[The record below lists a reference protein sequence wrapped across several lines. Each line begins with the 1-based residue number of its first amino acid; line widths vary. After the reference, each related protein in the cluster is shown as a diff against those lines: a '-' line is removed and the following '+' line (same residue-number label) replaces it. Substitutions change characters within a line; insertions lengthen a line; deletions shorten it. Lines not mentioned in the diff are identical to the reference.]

1 MLLAV
6 DIGNTNIVFAA
17 HDGESWVHHWRV
29 QTVKEKMPDEY
40 GLLFHAFLREA
51 AFDTVEFEQ
60 VVLGS
65 VVPPV
70 TWKIEQMLQKQTGRT
85 PLVISHLVETGL
97 TFRVKNPAEV
107 GADLIA
113 DAVAAYARFGGAC
126 ISVDF
131 GTATTFVAVSDRAE
145 FLGVAIAPGANLM
158 AASLAG
164 GTSQLPQIALELPE
178 SAIGT
183 DTVSA
188 LSAGIMLGYLGLIER
203 LITRIRQEMAERG
216 IAGPIPVV
224 ATGGL
229 GPFIAPLTACFEVY
243 DPWHTLNGMRL
254 IALRNSESRECER
267 S

>member
-6 DIGNTNIVFAA
+6 DIGNTNIVFAV
-17 HDGESWVHHWRV
+17 HDGESWRHHWRV

-40 GLLFHAFLREA
+40 GLLFDAFLREA
-51 AFDTVEFEQ
+51 ALDKAQFEH
-60 VVLGS
+60 VVLSS

-70 TWKIEQMLQKQTGRT
+70 TWKIERMLQKQTARV
-85 PLVISHLVETGL
+85 PLLISYQVNTGL
-97 TFRVKNPAEV
+97 IFRVRNPAEV

-113 DAVAAYARFGGAC
+113 DAVAAYDRFRGAC

-131 GTATTFVAVSDRAE
+131 GTATTFVAVSDKTE

-164 GTSQLPQIALELPE
+164 GTSQLPQIALECPE

-183 DTVSA
+183 DTISA
-188 LSAGIMLGYLGLIER
+188 LSAGIMLGYLGLVER
-203 LITRIRQEMAERG
+203 LIIRIRAEMLARG
-216 IAGPIPVV
+216 MTGPIPVA

-229 GPFIAPLTACFEVY
+229 GQFIAPMTECFDVY
-243 DPWHTLNGMRL
+243 DPWLTLNGMRL
-254 IALRNSESRECER
+254 IALRNATRQN
-267 S
+267 

>member
-6 DIGNTNIVFAA
+6 DIGNTNIVFAV
-17 HDGESWVHHWRV
+17 HDEDSWHHHWRV

-40 GLLFHAFLREA
+40 GLLFNAFLHEA
-51 AFDTVEFEQ
+51 GLDATKFDH
-60 VVLGS
+60 VVLSS

-70 TWKIEQMLQKQTGRT
+70 TWKLERMLQKQTGRA
-85 PLVISHLVETGL
+85 PLLISHQIETGL
-97 TFRVKNPAEV
+97 TFCVKNPAEV

-131 GTATTFVAVSDRAE
+131 GTATTFVSVSDRAE

-183 DTVSA
+183 DTISA
-188 LSAGIMLGYLGLIER
+188 LSAGIMLGYMGLVER
-203 LITRIRQEMAERG
+203 LIARIRTEMMQRG
-216 IAGPIPVV
+216 IPGPIPVV

-229 GPFIAPLTACFEVY
+229 GQFIAPMTACFDVY

-254 IALRNSESRECER
+254 IALRNAVNG
-267 S
+267 

>member
-6 DIGNTNIVFAA
+6 DIGNTNIVFAVHEGDA
-17 HDGESWVHHWRV
+17 WHHHWRV

-40 GLLFHAFLREA
+40 GLLFDAFLRETALSA
-51 AFDTVEFEQ
+51 ASFEH
-60 VVLGS
+60 VVLSS

-70 TWKIEQMLQKQTGRT
+70 TWKIERMLQKHTGHK
-85 PLVISHLVETGL
+85 PLIINHHIDTGL

-113 DAVAAYARFGGAC
+113 DAVAAYDRFRGAC

-131 GTATTFVAVSDRAE
+131 GTATTFVAVSDKAE

-188 LSAGIMLGYLGLIER
+188 LSAGIMLGYLGLVEG
-203 LITRIRQEMAERG
+203 LIARIREEMAGMG
-216 IAGPIPVV
+216 ITARIPVS

-229 GPFIAPLTACFEVY
+229 GQFIAPMTKCFDVYEPWLTL
-243 DPWHTLNGMRL
+243 DGMRL
-254 IALRNSESRECER
+254 IALRNAGVAF
-267 S
+267 

>member
-6 DIGNTNIVFAA
+6 DIGNTNIVFAV
-17 HDGESWVHHWRV
+17 HDGDSWRHHWRV

-51 AFDTVEFEQ
+51 GLEAVEFDH
-60 VVLGS
+60 VILSS

-70 TWKIEQMLQKQTGRT
+70 TWKIERMLEKQTGRA
-85 PLVISHLVETGL
+85 PLLVSHQIKTGL
-97 TFRVKNPAEV
+97 TFRVKNSSEV

-183 DTVSA
+183 DTISA
-188 LSAGIMLGYLGLIER
+188 LSAGIMLGYLGLVER
-203 LITRIRQEMAERG
+203 LINRIRVEMLQRG
-216 IAGPIPVV
+216 IPGPIPVI

-229 GPFIAPLTACFEVY
+229 GQFIAPMTACFDVY
-243 DPWHTLNGMRL
+243 EPWHTLNGMRL
-254 IALRNSESRECER
+254 IALQNAANS
-267 S
+267 